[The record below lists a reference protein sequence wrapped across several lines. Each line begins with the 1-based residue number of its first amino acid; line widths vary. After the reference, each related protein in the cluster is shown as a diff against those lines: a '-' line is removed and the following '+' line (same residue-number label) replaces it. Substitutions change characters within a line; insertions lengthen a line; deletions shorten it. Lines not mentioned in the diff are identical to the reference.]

1 MKVRVS
7 IKVKVLYFG
16 QARDAAGVTDEEFSL
31 SGVASLRNLIEM
43 TESRHAAL
51 ANLNRATRMAVNAE
65 LAEDDQRLGD
75 GDEVAFLP
83 PVAGG

>member
-1 MKVRVS
+1 MA

-31 SGVASLRNLIEM
+31 SGAASLRDLVEL
-43 TESRHAAL
+43 TQSRHVSL
-51 ANLNRATRMAVNAE
+51 GKLNRSTRMAVNAE
-65 LAEDDQRLGD
+65 LAEADQKLGD